1 MPPLPPA
8 GQGLTLEK
16 LYLFHTNSEEG
27 VFYMK
32 IVPLHEIYDNILVLI
47 KLLLVILCYSIY
59 QMLYRIFFVEL
70 R

>member
-1 MPPLPPA
+1 
-8 GQGLTLEK
+8 
-16 LYLFHTNSEEG
+16 
-27 VFYMK
+27 MK